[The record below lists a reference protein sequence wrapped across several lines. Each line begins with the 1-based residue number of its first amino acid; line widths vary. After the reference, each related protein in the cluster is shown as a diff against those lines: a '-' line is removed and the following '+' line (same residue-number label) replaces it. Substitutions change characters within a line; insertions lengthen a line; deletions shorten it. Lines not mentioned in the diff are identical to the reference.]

1 MSLLVQDPARATRLP
16 LLSRILVGYG
26 IVGLVGAVIAALLL
40 LLAFGRVSALS
51 DQLSGQVGGVSAVL
65 DKTAAALEDA
75 GTTAGS
81 FATTIDTGSAAM
93 TKAADDLRQV
103 IPQLRDLEARANEVT
118 ILGAQPLGRI
128 AELFGRIAD
137 NVTDVTTQ
145 IDNVSTSLV
154 GNRSAL
160 EGNARSLTAL
170 ADQVRTLSG
179 SFGGDR
185 LAAAI
190 DSIRW
195 LILALLVI
203 AAIGAAVPAAGA
215 LVTGWWLRGWLRAGE
230 SAPPPPA
237 PVSPFSA

>member
-1 MSLLVQDPARATRLP
+1 MSLLAQDPARVTRLP
-16 LLSRILVGYG
+16 LLSRILIGYG

-75 GTTAGS
+75 GATAGS

-93 TKAADDLRQV
+93 TNAANDLRQV
-103 IPQLRDLEARANEVT
+103 VPRLRDLETRVNAVS
-118 ILGAQPLGRI
+118 ILGAQPLAG
-128 AELFGRIAD
+128 LGQVFGQIAD
-137 NVTDVTTQ
+137 NVTDITTQ
-145 IDNVSTSLV
+145 IDNVAKSLV

-160 EGNARSLTAL
+160 EANARSLTAL
-170 ADQVRTLSG
+170 ADQVRTLSD
-179 SFGGDR
+179 SFASDQ

-215 LVTGWWLRGWLRAGE
+215 LVTGWWLRGWLRAGG
-230 SAPPPPA
+230 AAAPPPA
-237 PVSPFSA
+237 PVSPFA

>member
-1 MSLLVQDPARATRLP
+1 MSLLAQDPRATRLP
-16 LLSRILVGYG
+16 LLSRILIGYG
-26 IVGLVGAVIAALLL
+26 IVGLVGAVMAALLL

-65 DKTAAALEDA
+65 NKTAAALEDA

-93 TKAADDLRQV
+93 TKAAADLRQV
-103 IPQLRDLEARANEVT
+103 IPQLRDLETRANEVT

-128 AELFGRIAD
+128 AELFGQIAD

-145 IDNVSTSLV
+145 IDNVSKSLV

-160 EGNARSLTAL
+160 EANARSLSAL

-179 SFGGDR
+179 TFASDQ

-203 AAIGAAVPAAGA
+203 AAIGAAVPAGGA
-215 LVTGWWLRGWLRAGE
+215 LVTGWWLRGWLRAGGT
-230 SAPPPPA
+230 APPA